1 MRAKNNLTNEQR
13 EALAYLERYA
23 LYRRMIDGNHHA
35 RTYFE
40 SSRSDASTTADDA
53 LLNARM
59 MEIRHFVVTLPDCRE
74 KMLLYYRYIRGHSME
89 TCAEL
94 MNVSRRTVFR
104 IAADAAAFAADNF
117 ANRETF

>member
-23 LYRRMIDGNHHA
+23 LYRRMLDGNHHA

-40 SSRSDASTTADDA
+40 VPRSDASTAADDA

-74 KMLLYYRYIRGHSME
+74 KMLLYYRYLFGHSVE
-89 TCAEL
+89 RCAEL
-94 MNVSRRTVFR
+94 MGVSRRTAFR
-104 IAADAAAFAADNF
+104 IAREAVRFAAECF
-117 ANRETF
+117 AGRETF